1 MTNSTSYRNKP
12 HSLLRRTLFGAA
24 VLVFWVAVWW
34 LVAWRVNQE
43 LLVPTPPLV
52 AETLW
57 RLSKTA
63 VFWKAAAASL
73 LRVAAGFAG
82 GVAAGAVLGLLTY
95 RFEWAAHLFS
105 PLLKTVRATPVASFI
120 ILALVWIKT
129 DSLPAFIAFLMVL
142 PIVWSNVDKGFRQT
156 DHRLLEMAS
165 LFRFGK
171 RRTVLHVWI
180 PSVMPYFLSASTTAL
195 GLAWKSAI
203 AAEVICRP
211 QNSIGRLLQT
221 AKNHLE
227 TAEVFAYTI
236 AVILLS
242 VVLEHLLLAL
252 AKRLG
257 RRFNVGE
264 EV

>member
-1 MTNSTSYRNKP
+1 MRNSTTYRSKA
-12 HSLLRRTLFGAA
+12 HSPLTRILFGAV

-34 LVAWRVNQE
+34 LIAWQVNQE
-43 LLVPTPPLV
+43 LLVPTPLLV
-52 AETLW
+52 GETLW
-57 RLSKTA
+57 RLGKTTE
-63 VFWKAAAASL
+63 FWKAAAASL
-73 LRVAAGFAG
+73 VRVAAGFAG
-82 GVAAGAVLGLLTY
+82 GVATGVTLGLLTY
-95 RFEWAAHLFS
+95 RFEWAGHLFS

-129 DSLPAFIAFLMVL
+129 NSLPAFIAFLMVL
-142 PIVWSNVDKGFRQT
+142 PIVWSNVDKGLRQT
-156 DHRLLEMAS
+156 DRRLLEMAH

-171 RRTVLHVWI
+171 SRTVFHVWF
-180 PSVMPYFLSASTTAL
+180 PSVMPYFLSACTTAL
-195 GLAWKSAI
+195 GLAWKSAV

-211 QNSIGRLLQT
+211 EDSIGRLLQT

-236 AVILLS
+236 AVIVLS
-242 VVLEHLLLAL
+242 VVLEYLFLTL

-257 RRFNVGE
+257 RRFNADE